1 MGKKIVF
8 GIGVLVLLVV
18 VAFGLE
24 LLGLQWTRFFKPRYA
39 DVEREV
45 FEETK
50 SYVHGKIQDLAK
62 YYGEYQAA
70 DGDGKIAIQ
79 AVIKVRFAEFDAKH
93 VESEVLRSFLVKT
106 RGY

>member
-1 MGKKIVF
+1 MTKKILL
-8 GIGVLVLLVV
+8 GIGAFVLLIV

-24 LLGLQWTRFFKPRYA
+24 MIGLQWTRFFKPRYEN
-39 DVEREV
+39 VEREV

-62 YYGEYQAA
+62 YYGEYQTSDEEGKAA
-70 DGDGKIAIQ
+70 IKG
-79 AVIKVRFAEFDAKH
+79 VIEVRFAEFDAKH
-93 VESEVLRSFLVKT
+93 VESDKLRSWLIEM